1 MKFIVSVIVS
11 ICISINVFAQKPA
24 EKIPAFTF
32 FRQDKTAFINKD
44 LASNKL
50 LYFVFF
56 DTDCDHC
63 QHAVADINKHSNDF
77 ENASVYLLTLDNN
90 EKIAAFMNKY
100 GNQLIGKSNVTI
112 LQDTLQEFIVKFKP
126 EKYPAMFLY
135 SPQRELIMYSDDEK
149 QVAKFVKRIRE
160 AGR

>member
-11 ICISINVFAQKPA
+11 ICISLNIFAQKPG

-56 DTDCDHC
+56 DADCEHC
-63 QHAVADINKHSNDF
+63 QHAITDINKHSNDF

-90 EKIAAFMNKY
+90 EKIATFMNKY
-100 GNQLIGKSNVTI
+100 GNKLIGKSNVTI

-149 QVAKFVKRIRE
+149 QVAKFVKKIRE

>member
-1 MKFIVSVIVS
+1 MKFIVTVIVS
-11 ICISINVFAQKPA
+11 MVISLNIFAQKPA
-24 EKIPAFTF
+24 EKIPSFTF

-90 EKIAAFMNKY
+90 EKIATFMNKY

-149 QVAKFVKRIRE
+149 QVAKFVKRIQAERK
-160 AGR
+160 

>member
-11 ICISINVFAQKPA
+11 ICISLNIFAQKPA
-24 EKIPAFTF
+24 EKIPSFTF
-32 FRQDKTAFINKD
+32 FRQDKTAFTNKD

-90 EKIAAFMNKY
+90 EKIATFMNKY
-100 GNQLIGKSNVTI
+100 GNQLMGKSNVTI

-149 QVAKFVKRIRE
+149 QVSKFVKKIRE

>member
-1 MKFIVSVIVS
+1 MKFIVTVIVS
-11 ICISINVFAQKPA
+11 IGISLNIFAQKPA

-50 LYFVFF
+50 LYSVFF

-90 EKIAAFMNKY
+90 EKIATFMNKY

-149 QVAKFVKRIRE
+149 QVAKFVKRIQAERK
-160 AGR
+160 

>member
-1 MKFIVSVIVS
+1 MKFIVSILVS
-11 ICISINVFAQKPA
+11 ICISLNIFAQKPA

-90 EKIAAFMNKY
+90 EKIASFMNKY
-100 GNQLIGKSNVTI
+100 GNQLKDKSNVTI

-149 QVAKFVKRIRE
+149 QVAKFVKKIRE

>member
-1 MKFIVSVIVS
+1 MKFIVSILVS
-11 ICISINVFAQKPA
+11 ICISLNSFAQKPA
-24 EKIPAFTF
+24 EKIPSFTF

-90 EKIAAFMNKY
+90 EKIATFMNKY

-149 QVAKFVKRIRE
+149 QVSKFVKKIRE

>member
-1 MKFIVSVIVS
+1 MKFIVSILIS
-11 ICISINVFAQKPA
+11 ICISLNIFAQKPA

-90 EKIAAFMNKY
+90 EKIATFMNKY
-100 GNQLIGKSNVTI
+100 GNKLIGKSNITI

-126 EKYPAMFLY
+126 KKYPAMFLY
-135 SPQRELIMYSDDEK
+135 SPQRELIMYTDDEK
-149 QVAKFVKRIRE
+149 QVAKFVKRIQAE
-160 AGR
+160 KK

>member
-1 MKFIVSVIVS
+1 MKFIVSILIS
-11 ICISINVFAQKPA
+11 ICISLNIFAQKPA

-90 EKIAAFMNKY
+90 EKIATFMNKY
-100 GNQLIGKSNVTI
+100 GNKLIGKSNITI

-126 EKYPAMFLY
+126 KKYPAMFLY

-149 QVAKFVKRIRE
+149 QVAKFVKRIQAERK
-160 AGR
+160 

>member
-1 MKFIVSVIVS
+1 MKFIVSILVS
-11 ICISINVFAQKPA
+11 ICISLNIFAQKPA

-32 FRQDKTAFINKD
+32 FRQDKTAFTNKD
-44 LASNKL
+44 LTGNKL

-56 DTDCDHC
+56 DADCEHC

-90 EKIAAFMNKY
+90 EKIAAFLNKY
-100 GNQLIGKSNVTI
+100 GNKLKDKSNITI

-126 EKYPAMFLY
+126 KKYPAMFLY
-135 SPQRELIMYSDDEK
+135 SPQRELIMYTDDEK
-149 QVAKFVKRIRE
+149 QVAKFVKRIQAE
-160 AGR
+160 KK

>member
-11 ICISINVFAQKPA
+11 ICISLNIFAQKPA

-32 FRQDKTAFINKD
+32 FRQDKTAFTNKD
-44 LASNKL
+44 LANNKL

-56 DTDCDHC
+56 DADCEHC
-63 QHAVADINKHSNDF
+63 QHAVTDINKHSNDF

-90 EKIAAFMNKY
+90 EKIATFMNKY
-100 GNQLIGKSNVTI
+100 GNQLKGKSNVTI

-126 EKYPAMFLY
+126 KKYPAMFLY
-135 SPQRELIMYSDDEK
+135 SPQRELIMYTDDEK
-149 QVAKFVKRIRE
+149 QVAKFVKRIQAE
-160 AGR
+160 KK